1 MTATFDHDDD
11 DDVGGSDE
19 ASVEVLLVD
28 LPGHGRTPE
37 RTTENQWDLHAAE
50 LLRALPE
57 VLGGGDDRLDRSQVE
72 SGVPLVGVGHSMGGA
87 ILLAMEALSP
97 TTFDRIVAVEP
108 IVFPPEYKGM
118 PSVLSTFSL
127 SPPLSLPDPSNTY
140 LDATPQ
146 INPKGTPP
154 LAASAARRR
163 ADFPSR
169 AAVRERYSG
178 RLPFSAWDPAVF
190 DAYLNYGFVDDPETG
205 GTGQR
210 HHTSVLGGWI
220 IVGRSVTRPHG
231 LSEP

>member
-1 MTATFDHDDD
+1 MTAATFDNEDD

-28 LPGHGRTPE
+28 LPGHGRTPG

-118 PSVLSTFSL
+118 PSVLSFNAKSFVSFYIQFVTRSFQ
-127 SPPLSLPDPSNTY
+127 PN

-146 INPKGTPP
+146 INLKARHRLPP
-154 LAASAARRR
+154 RRR
-163 ADFPSR
+163 DGGRTFRRGRRSANGTAAACHSQPGIRPS
-169 AAVRERYSG
+169 
-178 RLPFSAWDPAVF
+178 L
-190 DAYLNYGFVDDPETG
+190 
-205 GTGQR
+205 
-210 HHTSVLGGWI
+210 
-220 IVGRSVTRPHG
+220 TRI
-231 LSEP
+231 